1 MKAGARLVLLVAL
14 SLLAADSFAQEITF
28 TTTAANL
35 VASKATIEMPGL
47 AGNLQAV
54 IVATPLGDTA
64 TLNPHPIGAWY
75 YNGKWNIFN
84 ADHATM
90 PAGLRFK
97 VRVFLKPDANQF
109 VHVMT
114 KENLSDG
121 VSFID
126 HPALNGNPDA
136 RFAIFQNHAPDNRP
150 GYLNRY
156 EARAEYD
163 TSAGRW
169 FIKNVGGERL
179 YPNTAYNIVVS
190 PRADGPAAGDTPPG
204 LPKLSV
210 TIPELVVK
218 PGGDGGADPPCT
230 CAIPI
235 QTFFKTP
242 PDNSHGI
249 MPGATFPLIELTHQI
264 VLGKRSR
271 LIISG
276 MIDLWGEN
284 CNACTKTSG
293 GTFLVVINGA
303 ARFSLY
309 IAVVPRIVIG
319 AAISNF
325 MIDLDP
331 GVYNVEFKVENPASA
346 LTVRA
351 KHSSIMTIPLG

>member
-1 MKAGARLVLLVAL
+1 MKAGARLLLLVVL
-14 SLLAADSFAQEITF
+14 SLTAADSFAQEITF
-28 TTTAANL
+28 NTTAANL

-64 TLNPHPIGAWY
+64 RLNPHPVGAWY

-84 ADHATM
+84 TDHATM
-90 PAGLRFK
+90 AAGLKFK

-121 VSFID
+121 VSVID

-150 GYLNRY
+150 GYLNKY
-156 EARAEYD
+156 EAKAEYD
-163 TSAGRW
+163 PSAGRW

-179 YPNTAYNIVVS
+179 YPNTAYNVVIF
-190 PRADGPAAGDTPPG
+190 PDEKRPATAEGNTAN

-210 TIPELVVK
+210 TIPELTVRPVVNDATA
-218 PGGDGGADPPCT
+218 PACR
-230 CAIPI
+230 CAIM
-235 QTFFKTP
+235 QTFFKAP
-242 PDNSHGI
+242 PDNSHAI
-249 MPGATFPLIELTHQI
+249 LPGTTFPLIELHQPI
-264 VLGKRSR
+264 ILDKKSR

-284 CNACTKTSG
+284 CNGCTKTSG
-293 GTFLVVINGA
+293 GTFQVVINNVT
-303 ARFSLY
+303 RFSLY
-309 IAVVPRIVIG
+309 VGVAPRMVIG
-319 AAISNF
+319 ATISNY

-331 GVYNVEFKVENPASA
+331 GTYNVEFKVENPASA

-351 KHSSIMTIPLG
+351 KHSSIMMLPLE